1 MPKTTV
7 EQLEGKVHNLEGKF
21 EGLCADYNGD
31 INRINKDI
39 VPLKKRRMTIKSLET
54 MLKDNIKA
62 MSKDYITLSSND
74 KELLHRM
81 NEFELTL
88 ETMATAINDLDTVL
102 MKAHKNTN
110 SVWKH
115 LLEEAKPSSFKV
127 EVRYGLLRRFIFSI
141 YNNTVK
147 LLRWL
152 I

>member
-7 EQLEGKVHNLEGKF
+7 EQLEGKVHSLEGRF
-21 EGLCADYNGD
+21 EGLCADYSGD

-88 ETMATAINDLDTVL
+88 ETMAPLLPKDVSDDIVS
-102 MKAHKNTN
+102 KKVHSIRKTN
-110 SVWKH
+110 V
-115 LLEEAKPSSFKV
+115 SFKENIV
-127 EVRYGLLRRFIFSI
+127 
-141 YNNTVK
+141 
-147 LLRWL
+147 
-152 I
+152 